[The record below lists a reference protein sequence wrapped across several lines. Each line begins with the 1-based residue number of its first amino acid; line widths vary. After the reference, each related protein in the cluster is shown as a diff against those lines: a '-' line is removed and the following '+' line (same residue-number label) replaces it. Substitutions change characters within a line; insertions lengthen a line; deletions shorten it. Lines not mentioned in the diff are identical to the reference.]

1 MDPPLFW
8 SVQGRMRARNTQE
21 NVGNFFL
28 ADLELVRDSS
38 WGE

>member
-1 MDPPLFW
+1 
-8 SVQGRMRARNTQE
+8 MRARNTQE